1 VSKKDG
7 KAPATRL
14 EDLKAGIEIQG
25 KVIRINMHGAFIDVG
40 IGVEGFVHISML
52 KRSPINRV
60 EDVLEVGQEVKLW
73 VHRVDK
79 KQKRLELSMI
89 RPVTMKWNDL
99 SPGMMLKGRVV
110 RLETFGAFVDVGT
123 VRPGLV
129 HVSEMSND
137 YVDDPSQLVQIGD
150 EVRVTVIEVDR
161 KKRQIRLSMKSDE
174 AEVIEET
181 MPEEDIPTAMEV
193 ALRQALEDSEDSA
206 PKGKPKTKQPPSDRD
221 DQEDILQRTLEHRMR
236 TSSDD
241 SS

>member
-1 VSKKDG
+1 MSSKDG
-7 KAPATRL
+7 ETPVTRL
-14 EDLKAGIEIQG
+14 EDLKAGMEIHG
-25 KVIRINMHGAFIDVG
+25 EVSRINLHGAFIDVG

-60 EDVLEVGQEVKLW
+60 EDVLKVGQDVKLW

-89 RPVTMKWNDL
+89 RPISVKWSDL
-99 SPGMMLKGRVV
+99 APGMLLKGRVV
-110 RLETFGAFVDVGT
+110 RLEPFGAFVDVGT

-137 YVDDPSQLVQIGD
+137 YVADPSQLVQIGD

-174 AEVIEET
+174 AEPIDE
-181 MPEEDIPTAMEV
+181 PLLQEDIPTAMEI
-193 ALRQALEDSEDSA
+193 ALRQALEESEETQ
-206 PKGKPKTKQPPSDRD
+206 PKEKPKPKRPSSSRE
-221 DQEDILQRTLEHRMR
+221 DQEDILQRTLKQRVR
-236 TSSDD
+236 TSSND